1 MHEDGRFV
9 KAFPLEFPMGM
20 GDLSQPCLR
29 GDFSTADWVQHK
41 LRYFDGRFVS
51 SARGHRVT
59 WAMFNTALLAA
70 SKQSG
75 QAYFR
80 ASESHALTKTELREL
95 VESRDDLVRSMATF
109 GADIP
114 TTPMFWKRHTNQLE
128 WIVRQMSWIPPGWR
142 PKQQKV
148 HRLLLEMVQRICQ
161 WTLRRSLQRMRRVKL
176 QHHPWPRYGRSC
188 RSSRKCART
197 RMAMAAFPPSGPR

>member
-1 MHEDGRFV
+1 
-9 KAFPLEFPMGM
+9 MGM

-70 SKQSG
+70 SKHSG

-128 WIVRQMSWIPPGWR
+128 WIVRQMSWMPPWVA
-142 PKQQKV
+142 P
-148 HRLLLEMVQRICQ
+148 
-161 WTLRRSLQRMRRVKL
+161 
-176 QHHPWPRYGRSC
+176 
-188 RSSRKCART
+188 
-197 RMAMAAFPPSGPR
+197 